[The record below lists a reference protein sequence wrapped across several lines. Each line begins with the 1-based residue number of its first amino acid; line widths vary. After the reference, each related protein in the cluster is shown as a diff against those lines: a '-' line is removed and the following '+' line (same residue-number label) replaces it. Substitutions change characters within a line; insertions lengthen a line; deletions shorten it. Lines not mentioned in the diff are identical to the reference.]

1 MMETI
6 VVFLT
11 SANREV
17 VKSALGFVK
26 IAVVTLRSTAIVTPT
41 LPTLVPALINWSHE
55 HSNHFKVKIR
65 HLLERMIRKYG
76 YQEVERYVPE
86 EDKRLVSNIR
96 KRQARSKKKK
106 AAAMDV
112 DGEQGSD
119 AEVRLPSLFL
129 FFPFFEL
136 SSLSLSAGRAET
148 SNRHSLRLRRSPL
161 RLRLGPFRRFRQRR
175 CCTGCWRR

>member
-1 MMETI
+1 MGVPQFVLLSLSSLPVLTLLFPTTATLKDEYLAEMMATI

-11 SANREV
+11 SANREI

-26 IAVVTLRSTAIVTPT
+26 IAVVTLRSPTIVTPT

-76 YQEVERYVPE
+76 YTEVERYVPE
-86 EDKRLVSNIR
+86 EDKKLVSNIR
-96 KRQARSKKKK
+96 KKQARSKKKK
-106 AAAMDV
+106 QAAAMAV

-119 AEVRLPSLFL
+119 AEVLFL
-129 FFPFFEL
+129 FSLLPFL
-136 SSLSLSAGRAET
+136 HTSL
-148 SNRHSLRLRRSPL
+148 
-161 RLRLGPFRRFRQRR
+161 
-175 CCTGCWRR
+175 